1 MHHGMSRVGGERV
14 YSVRDT
20 ILHALKTAKYLE
32 EPSTFNDAIKS
43 EQNEECQQAINAEL
57 LSIWKKSLAPR

>member
-43 EQNEECQQAINAEL
+43 EQNEECNMEDGARLQNPKQGDD
-57 LSIWKKSLAPR
+57 